1 MFYRNSLGAGMFS
14 GFGLG
19 GGIFLVPLFRQ
30 LGLNPLQ
37 ASSTCTFTICVTAT
51 MNVAQAMFLGI
62 LSPTEFICY
71 FLISFSGSLFMS
83 VVISQILR
91 RANRLSYVE
100 LLLFLLL
107 LITNLYLPV
116 SLWLKY
122 EKSGHNADI
131 IFGFG
136 EIC

>member
-1 MFYRNSLGAGMFS
+1 MFS

-30 LGLNPLQ
+30 LGLSPLQ
-37 ASSTCTFTICVTAT
+37 ASSTCTFTIFVTAT
-51 MNVAQAMFLGI
+51 MNVAQAMFLGV
-62 LSPTEFICY
+62 LSPTQFFSY
-71 FLISFSGSLFMS
+71 FLISFTGSCFMS
-83 VVISQILR
+83 VIISRILR
-91 RANRLSYVE
+91 RANRLSIVE

-107 LITNLYLPV
+107 LVTNIYLPI

-122 EKSGHNADI
+122 EKSGHNLSI

-136 EIC
+136 ELC